1 MEHLLA
7 VAAVLAVATF
17 ATGLLLPLTA
27 PRRRDRDAEEEREA
41 TLRAELAVWS

>member
-1 MEHLLA
+1 MEHLFA

-17 ATGLLLPLTA
+17 ATGLLLPLTSS
-27 PRRRDRDAEEEREA
+27 RRHDRESQDERER